1 MKKKSLLTLLLAL
14 VMVFTMASTVMAA
27 DTYSITVNN
36 ASTGHVYEAYQVFA
50 GKLFIKD
57 TGEKVLSD
65 IVWGNGVDQ
74 TKVVGGKNVAAA
86 FEDKSAEEIA
96 ATLKTSADAAA
107 FAKKIAPYLTN
118 PSLSGAQ
125 ADGKYVISNLSAGY
139 YLVKDKDN
147 TLNTKDD
154 FYTAYIMQVVADI
167 NADPKGDKPS
177 VDKKIKDGEETV
189 ASNTASIGDK
199 IEYVVS
205 SKVPD
210 MSNYEKYYF
219 ILNDTMSKGLTFND
233 DVKITIGDKTLG
245 ADDYTVTFVVDK
257 DNKTTAI
264 KIVFKD
270 FIQYKDK
277 KGADIKVTYSATLNQ
292 DADITSTGNIN
303 EVRLVYSNN
312 PNITLEGD
320 NEPGEND
327 NVTGETP
334 KSEVKTYTTGIKL
347 IKVDGSNND
356 KTLTGAKF
364 EIRGDGVKVVLINR
378 EIYKASEKGTFY
390 MLKDGSYTET
400 APTGATADQYDSTT
414 TKYEKVTVVDK
425 TTVPTEINAIGYV
438 DKDGVLTFEGLGNGT
453 YTIHEIIAPNGY
465 NLLKEDITVVIS
477 GKETETDGFRWTVT
491 VDGKEITATDNLF
504 AFKVENNAGTEL
516 PSTGGIGTTV
526 FYVLGSVLVLG
537 AVVLLVTKRRMKRS

>member
-50 GKLFIKD
+50 GKLFIKNTD
-57 TGEKVLSD
+57 EKVLSD

-74 TKVVGGKNVAAA
+74 TKEVDGKNVAAA
-86 FEDKSAEEIA
+86 FDNKSAEEIA
-96 ATLKTSADAAA
+96 AALKTSADAAA

-118 PSLSGAQ
+118 PSSSGAQ

-154 FYTAYIMQVVADI
+154 FYTAYIMQVVADV

-177 VDKKIKDGEETV
+177 VDKEIKEGDKTV

-219 ILNDTMSKGLTFND
+219 ILNDTMSKGLTFNN
-233 DVKITIGDKTLG
+233 DVNITIGDKTLG

-270 FIQYKDK
+270 FIRYKDK

-312 PNITLEGD
+312 PNITPEGD
-320 NEPGEND
+320 DEPGEND

-334 KSEVKTYTTGIKL
+334 KSEVKTYTTGLKL
-347 IKVDGSNND
+347 TKIDG
-356 KTLTGAKF
+356 KTKETLTGAKF
-364 EIRGDGVKVVLINR
+364 EIKGDGVKVVLINK
-378 EIYKASEKGTFY
+378 EVYKASENGTFY
-390 MLKDGSYTET
+390 MLKDGTYTET
-400 APTGATADQYDSTT
+400 ASTDATADQYDSTT
-414 TKYEKVTVVDK
+414 TKYEKVAAVDK
-425 TTVPTEINAIGYV
+425 TTVPTEINAVGYV
-438 DKDGVLTFEGLGNGT
+438 DANGILTFEGLGEGT
-453 YTIHEIIAPNGY
+453 YTITELVAPNGY
-465 NLLKEDITVVIS
+465 NLLKAPITI
-477 GKETETDGFRWTVT
+477 TITANATLDGCTWTVKNGET
-491 VDGKEITATDNLF
+491 GLTAGTDHLF
-504 AFKVENNAGTEL
+504 AFNVVNNAGTEI

-537 AVVLLVTKRRMKRS
+537 AIVLLVTKRRMKRS

>member
-50 GKLFIKD
+50 GKLFIKNTD
-57 TGEKVLSD
+57 EKVLSD

-74 TKVVGGKNVAAA
+74 TKEVDGKNVAAA
-86 FEDKSAEEIA
+86 FDNKSAEEIA
-96 ATLKTSADAAA
+96 AALKTSADAAA

-118 PSLSGAQ
+118 PSSSGAQ

-154 FYTAYIMQVVADI
+154 FYTAYIMQVVADV

-177 VDKKIKDGEETV
+177 VDKEIKEGDKTV

-219 ILNDTMSKGLTFND
+219 ILNDTMSKGLTFNN
-233 DVKITIGDKTLG
+233 DVNITIGDKTLG

-270 FIQYKDK
+270 FIRYKDK

-312 PNITLEGD
+312 PNITPKGD
-320 NEPGEND
+320 DEPGEND

-334 KSEVKTYTTGIKL
+334 KSEVKTYTTGLKL
-347 IKVDGSNND
+347 TKIDG
-356 KTLTGAKF
+356 KTKETLTGAKF
-364 EIRGDGVKVVLINR
+364 EIKGDGVKVVLINK
-378 EIYKASEKGTFY
+378 EVYKASENGTFF
-390 MLKDGSYTET
+390 MLKDGTYTET
-400 APTGATADQYDSTT
+400 ASTDATADQYDSTT

-425 TTVPTEINAIGYV
+425 TTVPTEINAKGYV
-438 DKDGVLTFEGLGNGT
+438 DATGILTFEGLGEGT
-453 YTIHEIIAPNGY
+453 YTITELVAPNGY
-465 NLLKEDITVVIS
+465 NLLKAPITI
-477 GKETETDGFRWTVT
+477 TITANATLDGCTWTVKNGET
-491 VDGKEITATDNLF
+491 GLTAGTDHLF
-504 AFKVENNAGTEL
+504 AFNVVNNAGTEL

-537 AVVLLVTKRRMKRS
+537 AIVLLVTKRRMKRS

>member
-50 GKLFIKD
+50 GKLFIKNTD
-57 TGEKVLSD
+57 EKVLSD

-74 TKVVGGKNVAAA
+74 TKEVDGKNVAAA
-86 FEDKSAEEIA
+86 FDNKSAEEIA
-96 ATLKTSADAAA
+96 AALKTSADAAA

-118 PSLSGAQ
+118 PSSSGAQ

-154 FYTAYIMQVVADI
+154 FYTAYIMQVVADV

-177 VDKKIKDGEETV
+177 VDKEIKEGDKTV

-219 ILNDTMSKGLTFND
+219 ILNDTMSKGLTFNN
-233 DVKITIGDKTLG
+233 DVNITIGDKTLG

-270 FIQYKDK
+270 FIRYKDK

-312 PNITLEGD
+312 PNITPKGD
-320 NEPGEND
+320 DEPGEND

-334 KSEVKTYTTGIKL
+334 KSEVKTYTTGLKL
-347 IKVDGSNND
+347 TKIDG
-356 KTLTGAKF
+356 KTKETLTGAKF
-364 EIRGDGVKVVLINR
+364 EIKGDGVKVVLINK
-378 EIYKASEKGTFY
+378 EVYKASENGTFY
-390 MLKDGSYTET
+390 MLKDGTYTET
-400 APTGATADQYDSTT
+400 ASTDATADQYDSTT
-414 TKYEKVTVVDK
+414 TKYEKVAAVDK
-425 TTVPTEINAIGYV
+425 TTVPTEINAVGYV
-438 DKDGVLTFEGLGNGT
+438 DANGILAFEGLGEGT
-453 YTIHEIIAPNGY
+453 YTITELVAPNGY
-465 NLLKEDITVVIS
+465 NLLKAPITI
-477 GKETETDGFRWTVT
+477 TITANATLDGCTWTVKNGET
-491 VDGKEITATDNLF
+491 GLTAGTDHLF
-504 AFKVENNAGTEL
+504 AFNVVNNAGTEL

-537 AVVLLVTKRRMKRS
+537 AIVLLVTKRRMKRS

>member
-27 DTYSITVNN
+27 GTYSITVNN

-50 GKLFIKD
+50 GKLFIKNTD
-57 TGEKVLSD
+57 EKVLSD

-74 TKVVGGKNVAAA
+74 TKEVDSKNVAAA
-86 FEDKSAEEIA
+86 FDNKSAEEIA
-96 ATLKTSADAAA
+96 AALKTSADAAA

-118 PSLSGAQ
+118 PSSSGAQ

-154 FYTAYIMQVVADI
+154 FYTAYIMQVVADV

-177 VDKKIKDGEETV
+177 VDKEIKEGDKTV

-219 ILNDTMSKGLTFND
+219 ILNDTMSKGLTFNN
-233 DVKITIGDKTLG
+233 DVNITIGDKTLG

-270 FIQYKDK
+270 FIRYKDK

-312 PNITLEGD
+312 PNITPKGD
-320 NEPGEND
+320 DEPGEND

-334 KSEVKTYTTGIKL
+334 KSEVKTYTTGLKL
-347 IKVDGSNND
+347 TKIDG
-356 KTLTGAKF
+356 KTKETLTGAKF
-364 EIRGDGVKVVLINR
+364 EIKGDGVKVVLINK
-378 EIYKASEKGTFY
+378 EVYKASENGTFY
-390 MLKDGSYTET
+390 MLKDGTYTET
-400 APTGATADQYDSTT
+400 ASTDATADQYDSTT
-414 TKYEKVTVVDK
+414 TKYEKVAAVDK
-425 TTVPTEINAIGYV
+425 TTVPTEINAVGYV
-438 DKDGVLTFEGLGNGT
+438 DANGILAFEGLGEGT
-453 YTIHEIIAPNGY
+453 YTITELVAPNGY
-465 NLLKEDITVVIS
+465 NLLKAPITI
-477 GKETETDGFRWTVT
+477 TITANATLDGCTWTVKNGET
-491 VDGKEITATDNLF
+491 GLTAGTDHLF
-504 AFKVENNAGTEL
+504 AFNVVNNAGTEL

-537 AVVLLVTKRRMKRS
+537 AIVLLVTKRRMKRS

>member
-36 ASTGHVYEAYQVFA
+36 ASTGHVYEAYQIFA
-50 GKLFIKD
+50 GKLFIKNTD
-57 TGEKVLSD
+57 EKVLSD

-74 TKVVGGKNVAAA
+74 TKEVDGKNVAAA
-86 FEDKSAEEIA
+86 FDNKSAEEIA
-96 ATLKTSADAAA
+96 AALKTSADAAA

-118 PSLSGAQ
+118 PSSSGAQ

-154 FYTAYIMQVVADI
+154 FYTAYIMQVVADV
-167 NADPKGDKPS
+167 NANPKGDKPS
-177 VDKKIKDGEETV
+177 VDKEIKEGDKTV

-219 ILNDTMSKGLTFND
+219 ILNDTMSKGLTFNN
-233 DVKITIGDKTLG
+233 DVNITIGDKTLG

-270 FIQYKDK
+270 FIRYKDK

-312 PNITLEGD
+312 PNITPKGD
-320 NEPGEND
+320 DEPGEND

-334 KSEVKTYTTGIKL
+334 KSEVKTYTTGLKL
-347 IKVDGSNND
+347 TKIDG
-356 KTLTGAKF
+356 KTKETLTGAKF
-364 EIRGDGVKVVLINR
+364 EIKGDGVKVVLINK
-378 EIYKASEKGTFY
+378 EVYKASENGTFY
-390 MLKDGSYTET
+390 MLKDGTYTET
-400 APTGATADQYDSTT
+400 ASTDATADQYDSTT

-425 TTVPTEINAIGYV
+425 TTVPTEINAKGYV
-438 DKDGVLTFEGLGNGT
+438 DATGILTFEGLGEGT
-453 YTIHEIIAPNGY
+453 YTITELVAPNGY
-465 NLLKEDITVVIS
+465 NLLKAPITI
-477 GKETETDGFRWTVT
+477 TITANATLDGCTWTVKNGET
-491 VDGKEITATDNLF
+491 GLTAGTDHLF
-504 AFKVENNAGTEL
+504 AFNVVNNAGTEL

-537 AVVLLVTKRRMKRS
+537 AIVLLVTKRRMKRS

>member
-14 VMVFTMASTVMAA
+14 VMVFTMDSTVMAA

-50 GKLFIKD
+50 GKLFIKNTD
-57 TGEKVLSD
+57 EKVLSD

-74 TKVVGGKNVAAA
+74 TKEVDGKNVAAA
-86 FEDKSAEEIA
+86 FDNKSAEEIA
-96 ATLKTSADAAA
+96 AALKTSADAAA

-118 PSLSGAQ
+118 PSSSGAQ

-154 FYTAYIMQVVADI
+154 FYTAYIMQVVADV

-177 VDKKIKDGEETV
+177 VDKEIKEGDKTV

-219 ILNDTMSKGLTFND
+219 ILNDTMSKGLTFNN
-233 DVKITIGDKTLG
+233 DVNITIGDKTLG

-270 FIQYKDK
+270 FIRYKDK

-312 PNITLEGD
+312 PNITPKGD
-320 NEPGEND
+320 DEPGEND

-334 KSEVKTYTTGIKL
+334 KSEVKTYTTGLKL
-347 IKVDGSNND
+347 TKIDG
-356 KTLTGAKF
+356 KTKETLTGAKF
-364 EIRGDGVKVVLINR
+364 EIKGDGVKVVLINK
-378 EIYKASEKGTFY
+378 EVYKASENGTFY
-390 MLKDGSYTET
+390 MLKDGTYTET
-400 APTGATADQYDSTT
+400 ASTDATADQYDSTT

-425 TTVPTEINAIGYV
+425 TTVPTEINAKGYV
-438 DKDGVLTFEGLGNGT
+438 DATGILTFEGLGEGT
-453 YTIHEIIAPNGY
+453 YTITELVAPNGY
-465 NLLKEDITVVIS
+465 NLLKAPITI
-477 GKETETDGFRWTVT
+477 TITANATLDGCTWTVKNGET
-491 VDGKEITATDNLF
+491 GLTAGTDHLF
-504 AFKVENNAGTEL
+504 AFNVVNNAGTEL

-537 AVVLLVTKRRMKRS
+537 AIVLLVTKRRMKRS

>member
-50 GKLFIKD
+50 GKLFIKNTD
-57 TGEKVLSD
+57 EKVLSD

-74 TKVVGGKNVAAA
+74 TKEVDGKNVAAA
-86 FEDKSAEEIA
+86 FDNKSAEEIA
-96 ATLKTSADAAA
+96 AALKTSADAAA

-118 PSLSGAQ
+118 PSSSGAQ

-154 FYTAYIMQVVADI
+154 FYTAYIMQVVADV

-177 VDKKIKDGEETV
+177 VDKEIKEGDKTV

-219 ILNDTMSKGLTFND
+219 ILNDTMSKGLTFNN
-233 DVKITIGDKTLG
+233 DVNITIGDKTLG

-270 FIQYKDK
+270 FIRYKDK

-312 PNITLEGD
+312 PNITPKGD
-320 NEPGEND
+320 DEPGEND

-334 KSEVKTYTTGIKL
+334 KSEVKTYTTGLKL
-347 IKVDGSNND
+347 TKIDG
-356 KTLTGAKF
+356 KTKETLTDAKF
-364 EIRGDGVKVVLINR
+364 EIKGDGVKVVLINK
-378 EIYKASEKGTFY
+378 EVYKASENGTFY
-390 MLKDGSYTET
+390 MLKDGTYTET
-400 APTGATADQYDSTT
+400 ASTDATADQYDSTT
-414 TKYEKVTVVDK
+414 TKYEKVAVVDK
-425 TTVPTEINAIGYV
+425 TTVPTEINAKGYV
-438 DKDGVLTFEGLGNGT
+438 NANGILTFEGLGEGT
-453 YTIHEIIAPNGY
+453 YTITELVAPNGY
-465 NLLKEDITVVIS
+465 NLLKAPITI
-477 GKETETDGFRWTVT
+477 TITANATLDGCTWTVKNGET
-491 VDGKEITATDNLF
+491 GLTAGTDHLF
-504 AFKVENNAGTEL
+504 AFNVVNNAGTEL

-537 AVVLLVTKRRMKRS
+537 AIVLLVTKRRMKRS

>member
-50 GKLFIKD
+50 GKLFIKNTD
-57 TGEKVLSD
+57 EKVLSD

-74 TKVVGGKNVAAA
+74 TKEVDGKNVAAA
-86 FEDKSAEEIA
+86 FDNKSAEEIA
-96 ATLKTSADAAA
+96 AALKTSADAAA

-118 PSLSGAQ
+118 PSSSGAQ

-154 FYTAYIMQVVADI
+154 FYTAYIMQVVADV

-177 VDKKIKDGEETV
+177 VDKEIKEGDKTV

-219 ILNDTMSKGLTFND
+219 ILNDTMSKGLTFNN
-233 DVKITIGDKTLG
+233 DVNITIGDKTLG

-270 FIQYKDK
+270 FIRYKDK

-312 PNITLEGD
+312 PNITPEGD
-320 NEPGEND
+320 DEPGEND

-334 KSEVKTYTTGIKL
+334 KSEVKTYTTGLKL
-347 IKVDGSNND
+347 TKIDG
-356 KTLTGAKF
+356 KTKETLTGAKF
-364 EIRGDGVKVVLINR
+364 EIKGDGVKVVLINK
-378 EIYKASEKGTFY
+378 EVYKASENGTFY
-390 MLKDGSYTET
+390 MLKDGTYTET
-400 APTGATADQYDSTT
+400 ASTDATADQYDSTT
-414 TKYEKVTVVDK
+414 TKYEKVAVVDK
-425 TTVPTEINAIGYV
+425 TTVPTEINAKGYV
-438 DKDGVLTFEGLGNGT
+438 NANGILTFEGLGEGT
-453 YTIHEIIAPNGY
+453 YTITELVAPNGY
-465 NLLKEDITVVIS
+465 NLLKAPITI
-477 GKETETDGFRWTVT
+477 TITANATLDGCTWTVKNGET
-491 VDGKEITATDNLF
+491 GLTAGTDHLF
-504 AFKVENNAGTEL
+504 AFNVVNNAGTEL

-537 AVVLLVTKRRMKRS
+537 AIVLLVTKRRMKRS

>member
-1 MKKKSLLTLLLAL
+1 MKKKSLLALLLAL

-74 TKVVGGKNVAAA
+74 TKEVGGKNVAAA
-86 FEDKSAEEIA
+86 FDNKSAEEIA

-107 FAKKIAPYLTN
+107 FAKKIAPYLIN

-154 FYTAYIMQVVADI
+154 FYTAYIMQVVADV

-177 VDKKIKDGEETV
+177 VDKKIKDGDETV
-189 ASNTASIGDK
+189 TSNTASIGDK

-219 ILNDTMSKGLTFND
+219 ILNDTMSKGLTFNN
-233 DVKITIGDKTLG
+233 DVNITIGDKTLG

-270 FIQYKDK
+270 FIRYKDK

-312 PNITLEGD
+312 PNITPKGD
-320 NEPGEND
+320 DEPGEND

-334 KSEVKTYTTGIKL
+334 KSEVKTYTTGLKL
-347 IKVDGSNND
+347 TKIDG
-356 KTLTGAKF
+356 KTKETLTGAQF
-364 EIRGDGVKVVLINR
+364 EIKGDGVKVVLINK
-378 EIYKASEKGTFY
+378 EVYKASENGTFY
-390 MLKDGSYTET
+390 MLKDGTYTET
-400 APTGATADQYDSTT
+400 ASTDATADQYDSTT

-425 TTVPTEINAIGYV
+425 TTVPTEINAKGYV
-438 DKDGVLTFEGLGNGT
+438 DANGVLTFEGLGEGT
-453 YTIHEIIAPNGY
+453 YTITELVAPNGY
-465 NLLKEDITVVIS
+465 NLLKDPITITITANATLN
-477 GKETETDGFRWTVT
+477 GCTWTVKNGET
-491 VDGKEITATDNLF
+491 GLTAGTDHLF
-504 AFKVENNAGTEL
+504 AFNVVNNAGTEL

>member
-50 GKLFIKD
+50 GKLFIKNTD
-57 TGEKVLSD
+57 EKVLSD

-74 TKVVGGKNVAAA
+74 TKEVDGKNVAAA
-86 FEDKSAEEIA
+86 FDNKSAEEIA
-96 ATLKTSADAAA
+96 AALKTSADAAA

-118 PSLSGAQ
+118 PSSSGAQ

-154 FYTAYIMQVVADI
+154 FYTAYIMQVVADV

-177 VDKKIKDGEETV
+177 VDKEIKEGDKTV

-219 ILNDTMSKGLTFND
+219 ILNDTMSKGLTFNN
-233 DVKITIGDKTLG
+233 DVNITIGDKTLG

-270 FIQYKDK
+270 FIRYKDK

-312 PNITLEGD
+312 PNITPKGD
-320 NEPGEND
+320 DEPGEND

-334 KSEVKTYTTGIKL
+334 KSEVKTYTTGLKL
-347 IKVDGSNND
+347 TKIDG
-356 KTLTGAKF
+356 KTKETLTGAKF
-364 EIRGDGVKVVLINR
+364 EIKGDGVKVVLINK
-378 EIYKASEKGTFY
+378 EVYKASENGTFY
-390 MLKDGSYTET
+390 MLKDGTYTET
-400 APTGATADQYDSTT
+400 ASTDATADQYDSTT
-414 TKYEKVTVVDK
+414 TKYEKVAVVDK
-425 TTVPTEINAIGYV
+425 TTVPTEINAKGYV
-438 DKDGVLTFEGLGNGT
+438 NANGILTFEGLGEGT
-453 YTIHEIIAPNGY
+453 YTITELVAPNGY
-465 NLLKEDITVVIS
+465 NLLKAPITI
-477 GKETETDGFRWTVT
+477 TITANATLDGCTWTVKNGET
-491 VDGKEITATDNLF
+491 GLTAGTDHLF
-504 AFKVENNAGTEL
+504 AFNVVNNAGTEL

-537 AVVLLVTKRRMKRS
+537 AIVLLVTKRRMKRS

>member
-50 GKLFIKD
+50 GKLFIKNTD
-57 TGEKVLSD
+57 EKVLSD

-74 TKVVGGKNVAAA
+74 TKEVDGKNVAAA
-86 FEDKSAEEIA
+86 FDNKSAEEIA
-96 ATLKTSADAAA
+96 AALKTSADAAA

-118 PSLSGAQ
+118 PSSSGAQ

-154 FYTAYIMQVVADI
+154 FYTAYIMQVVADV

-177 VDKKIKDGEETV
+177 VDKEIKEGDKTV

-219 ILNDTMSKGLTFND
+219 ILNDTMSKGLTFNN
-233 DVKITIGDKTLG
+233 DVNITIGDKTLG

-270 FIQYKDK
+270 FIRYKDK

-312 PNITLEGD
+312 PNITPKGD
-320 NEPGEND
+320 DEPGEND

-334 KSEVKTYTTGIKL
+334 KSEVKTYTTGLKL
-347 IKVDGSNND
+347 TKIDG
-356 KTLTGAKF
+356 KTKETLTGAKF
-364 EIRGDGVKVVLINR
+364 EIKGDGVKVVLINK
-378 EIYKASEKGTFY
+378 EVYKASENGTFY
-390 MLKDGSYTET
+390 MLKDGTYTET
-400 APTGATADQYDSTT
+400 ASTDATADQYDSTT

-425 TTVPTEINAIGYV
+425 TTVPTEINAKGYV
-438 DKDGVLTFEGLGNGT
+438 DATGIFTFEGLGEGT
-453 YTIHEIIAPNGY
+453 YTITELVAPNGY
-465 NLLKEDITVVIS
+465 NLLKAPITI
-477 GKETETDGFRWTVT
+477 TITANATLDGCTWTVKNGET
-491 VDGKEITATDNLF
+491 GLTAGTDHLF
-504 AFKVENNAGTEL
+504 AFNVVNNAGTEL

-537 AVVLLVTKRRMKRS
+537 AIVLLVTKRRMKRS

>member
-50 GKLFIKD
+50 GKLFIKNTD
-57 TGEKVLSD
+57 EKVLSD

-74 TKVVGGKNVAAA
+74 TKEVDGKNVAAA
-86 FEDKSAEEIA
+86 FDNKSAEEIA
-96 ATLKTSADAAA
+96 AALKTSADAAA

-118 PSLSGAQ
+118 PSSSGAQ

-154 FYTAYIMQVVADI
+154 FYTAYIMQVVADV

-177 VDKKIKDGEETV
+177 VDKEIKEGDKTV

-219 ILNDTMSKGLTFND
+219 ILNDTMSKGLTFNN
-233 DVKITIGDKTLG
+233 DVNITIGDKTLG

-270 FIQYKDK
+270 FIRYKDK

-312 PNITLEGD
+312 PNITPKGD
-320 NEPGEND
+320 DEPGEND

-334 KSEVKTYTTGIKL
+334 KSEVKTYTTGLKL
-347 IKVDGSNND
+347 TKIDG
-356 KTLTGAKF
+356 KTKETLTGAKF
-364 EIRGDGVKVVLINR
+364 EIKGDGVKVVLINK
-378 EIYKASEKGTFY
+378 EVYKASENGTFY
-390 MLKDGSYTET
+390 MLKDGTYTET
-400 APTGATADQYDSTT
+400 ASTDATADQYDSTT

-425 TTVPTEINAIGYV
+425 TTVPTEINAKGYV
-438 DKDGVLTFEGLGNGT
+438 DATGILTFEGLGEGT
-453 YTIHEIIAPNGY
+453 YTITELVAPNGY
-465 NLLKEDITVVIS
+465 NLLKAPITI
-477 GKETETDGFRWTVT
+477 TITANATLDGCTWTVKNGET
-491 VDGKEITATDNLF
+491 GLTAGTDHLF
-504 AFKVENNAGTEL
+504 AFNVVNNAGTEL

-537 AVVLLVTKRRMKRS
+537 AIVLLVTKRRMKRS

>member
-50 GKLFIKD
+50 GKLFIKNTD
-57 TGEKVLSD
+57 EKVLSD

-74 TKVVGGKNVAAA
+74 TKEVDGKNVAAA
-86 FEDKSAEEIA
+86 FDNKSAEEIA
-96 ATLKTSADAAA
+96 AALKTSADAAA

-118 PSLSGAQ
+118 PSSSGAQ

-154 FYTAYIMQVVADI
+154 FYTAYIMQVVADV

-177 VDKKIKDGEETV
+177 VDKEIKEGDKTV

-210 MSNYEKYYF
+210 MSNYKKYYF
-219 ILNDTMSKGLTFND
+219 ILNDTMSKGLTFNN
-233 DVKITIGDKTLG
+233 DVNITIGDKTLG

-270 FIQYKDK
+270 FIRYKDK

-312 PNITLEGD
+312 PNITPKGD
-320 NEPGEND
+320 DEPGEND

-334 KSEVKTYTTGIKL
+334 KSEVKTYTTGLKL
-347 IKVDGSNND
+347 TKIDG
-356 KTLTGAKF
+356 KTKETLTDVKF
-364 EIRGDGVKVVLINR
+364 EIKGDGVKVVLINK
-378 EIYKASEKGTFY
+378 EVYKASENGTFY
-390 MLKDGSYTET
+390 MLKDGTYTET
-400 APTGATADQYDSTT
+400 ASTDATADQYDSTT
-414 TKYEKVTVVDK
+414 TKYEKVAVVDK
-425 TTVPTEINAIGYV
+425 TTVPTEINAKGYV
-438 DKDGVLTFEGLGNGT
+438 NANGILTFEGLGEGT
-453 YTIHEIIAPNGY
+453 YTITELVAPNGY
-465 NLLKEDITVVIS
+465 NLLKAPITI
-477 GKETETDGFRWTVT
+477 TITANATLDGCTWTVKNGET
-491 VDGKEITATDNLF
+491 GLTAGTDHLF
-504 AFKVENNAGTEL
+504 AFNVVNNAGTEL

-537 AVVLLVTKRRMKRS
+537 AIVLLVTKRRMKRS